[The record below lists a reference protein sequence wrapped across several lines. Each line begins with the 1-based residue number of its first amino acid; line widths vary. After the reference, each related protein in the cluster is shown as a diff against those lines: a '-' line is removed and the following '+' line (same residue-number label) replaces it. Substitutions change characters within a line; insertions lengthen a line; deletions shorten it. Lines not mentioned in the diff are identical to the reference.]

1 MSPSIDFYIFG
12 ISNSVEELLLRT
24 SRFDTT
30 SLNTENFLVV
40 TIQIY
45 GLSHTHPSPA
55 PPEKVTPILFRSP
68 PPQEFGMF
76 SSLISPHFSNSH
88 SHQTFLWEKEGLST
102 MVINYLQFLKI
113 DAHYAV
119 LTLAFNCNFLTNL

>member
-1 MSPSIDFYIFG
+1 MHMSLSLLKMSPSIDFYIFG

-45 GLSHTHPSPA
+45 GHTHTHTHTH
-55 PPEKVTPILFRSP
+55 TPLPLPQKKSP
-68 PPQEFGMF
+68 PSFLEVPAGVWHVLKPDLPPLFKF
-76 SSLISPHFSNSH
+76 PFPSN
-88 SHQTFLWEKEGLST
+88 LLMGKGGI
-102 MVINYLQFLKI
+102 V
-113 DAHYAV
+113 HYGD
-119 LTLAFNCNFLTNL
+119 

>member
-1 MSPSIDFYIFG
+1 MHMSLTLLKMSPSIDFYIFG

-45 GLSHTHPSPA
+45 GLTHTH
-55 PPEKVTPILFRSP
+55 TPLPLPQKKSP
-68 PPQEFGMF
+68 PSFLEVPPPHLPQEFGMF
-76 SSLISPHFSNSH
+76 SSLTSPHFSNSH

-102 MVINYLQFLKI
+102 MVINYPSILE
-113 DAHYAV
+113 
-119 LTLAFNCNFLTNL
+119 N